1 MNVKLIL
8 YVVILPLSL
17 YALDSL
23 NIENK
28 FKKNKIYQARLLVLF
43 LSMSMSYL
51 VVNFL
56 TDIFMNSNF
65 I

>member
-8 YVVILPLSL
+8 YIVILPLSL
-17 YALDSL
+17 FALDSL
-23 NIENK
+23 SIENK
-28 FKKNKIYQARLLVLF
+28 FKKNRIYQARLLVLF
-43 LSMSMSYL
+43 LAMSMSYL

-56 TDIFMNSNF
+56 TDVFLSSNF

>member
-43 LSMSMSYL
+43 LAMSMSYL

-56 TDIFMNSNF
+56 MDVFMYSSF

>member
-8 YVVILPLSL
+8 YIVILPLSL
-17 YALDSL
+17 YALDSI

-28 FKKNKIYQARLLVLF
+28 FKKNKIYQAKLLVLF
-43 LSMSMSYL
+43 LSMALSYL

-56 TDIFMNSNF
+56 YDVFLNSNF

>member
-1 MNVKLIL
+1 MNIKIIL
-8 YVVILPLSL
+8 YVVILPLSI
-17 YALDSL
+17 YALDSI

-28 FKKNKIYQARLLVLF
+28 FKKNKIYQVRLLVLF
-43 LSMSMSYL
+43 LATSLSYL

-56 TDIFMNSNF
+56 FDIFLNSSF

>member
-43 LSMSMSYL
+43 LAMSMSYL

-56 TDIFMNSNF
+56 TDVFMYSSF

>member
-8 YVVILPLSL
+8 YIVILPLSL
-17 YALDSL
+17 FALDSL
-23 NIENK
+23 SIENK
-28 FKKNKIYQARLLVLF
+28 FKKNRIYQARLLVLF
-43 LSMSMSYL
+43 LAMSMSYL

-56 TDIFMNSNF
+56 TDVFLNSNF

>member
-56 TDIFMNSNF
+56 TDVFMNSNF

>member
-1 MNVKLIL
+1 MNIKIIL
-8 YVVILPLSL
+8 YVVVLPLSL
-17 YALDSL
+17 FALDSL

-28 FKKNKIYQARLLVLF
+28 FKKNKIYQAKLLVLF
-43 LSMSMSYL
+43 LSMSLSYL

-56 TDIFMNSNF
+56 YDVFLNSNF